1 MPCTRERGL
10 AIASNIHAHLAGQ
23 RARFVTL
30 TLRTEGL
37 PLREALSKLQHAF
50 RRLLRTGLWRGRV
63 TGGAAFL
70 EVKWN
75 PDSARWHPHIHA
87 IVQGRYIPHDLLR
100 RTWLLITGD
109 SSVVRVQVVKSH
121 ESVTRYVTTYASKTV
136 RTSDFPTDASLREA
150 ITALHGTRL
159 CRTFGTW
166 RGVALTKT
174 EPEGVWI
181 IVDSLQAIL
190 FAALQ
195 GDDRSRAILAAL
207 RTGPARQFLLDHPAK
222 PPPLEPTGRAEPG
235 MQHRFS
241 FQPSPIT

>member
-1 MPCTRERGL
+1 MRRVYNALKDTHQSVSRILGFADCGARAYVYRTLDDPPHYRVAGSACHDRFCMPCTRERGL
-10 AIASNIHAHLAGQ
+10 AIASNIHAHLDGQ

-37 PLREALSKLQHAF
+37 SLRD
-50 RRLLRTGLWRGRV
+50 V
-63 TGGAAFL
+63 TGGAAFV

-75 PDSARWHPHIHA
+75 PQSARWHPHVHA

-100 RTWLLITGD
+100 RAWLLITGD

-174 EPEGVWI
+174 EPDGVWI

-190 FAALQ
+190 FAALH
-195 GDDRSRAILAAL
+195 G
-207 RTGPARQFLLDHPAK
+207 
-222 PPPLEPTGRAEPG
+222 
-235 MQHRFS
+235 
-241 FQPSPIT
+241 